1 MALLPPITAL
11 GTQFYIEIWDEV
23 PTETLEAIKNRL
35 DFLLSKFE
43 HNYSR
48 FIPDSLISHLNQQ
61 RVIKNPTPEFV
72 ALLQQGIEFY
82 NITDG
87 ILNLMIGEKI
97 INSGYDTNY
106 SFTPKVAPIV
116 IPNPHEVLTITT
128 EQITLQAGLIDIG
141 GYGKG
146 VAIDYLATTLQS
158 EFKLQYFLVNGGGDI
173 FATSDH
179 GTPITIYLEH
189 PTEAATYLGTT
200 TILNQGFAASS
211 PHKRT
216 WVYDGTTYN
225 HIIDTV
231 NHPSSASPD
240 ASFVV
245 AHSAVIADVFATVAL
260 LATPTQMDEFA
271 KQQSLAMATFTLPST
286 LHYNQAFNVQTLS

>member
-1 MALLPPITAL
+1 MALLAPINAL
-11 GTQFYIEIWDEV
+11 GTQFLIEIWDELG
-23 PTETLEAIKNRL
+23 EATLEAARDRL
-35 DFLLSKFE
+35 EFLLSQFE

-48 FIPDSLISHLNQQ
+48 FKPDSCISLLNQQ
-61 RVIKNPTPEFV
+61 RVIENPTPEFV

-82 NITDG
+82 DATG
-87 ILNLMIGEKI
+87 SILNLMIGEKI
-97 INSGYDTNY
+97 VAIGYDADY
-106 SFTPKVAPIV
+106 SFTPKVTPTV
-116 IPNPHEVLTITT
+116 IPNPHEVLTITP
-128 EQITLQAGLIDIG
+128 EKITLTDGLIDIG

-146 VAIDYLATTLQS
+146 VAIDLLATTLQS

-173 FATSDH
+173 FGTSDH

-189 PTEAATYLGTT
+189 PTEAETYLGTT

-216 WVYDGTTYN
+216 WVHAGTVYN

-231 NHPSSASPD
+231 NSPSSASTD
-240 ASFVV
+240 ASFIV
-245 AHSAVIADVFATVAL
+245 AKSAVVADVFATVAL

-271 KQQSLAMATFTLPST
+271 KQQSLAVATFALPST